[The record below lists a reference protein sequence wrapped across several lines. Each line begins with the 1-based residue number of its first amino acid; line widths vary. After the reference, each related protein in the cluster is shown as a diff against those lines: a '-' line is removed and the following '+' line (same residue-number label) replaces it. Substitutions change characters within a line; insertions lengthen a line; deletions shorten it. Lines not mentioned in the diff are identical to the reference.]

1 MCAVDFVGAPKGNRT
16 PVFAVRGRRPRPL
29 DDGSKG
35 RFAMRE
41 HAIYRLDRVKQGR
54 DVGSNRGSSNLRA
67 VRLERGDASS
77 DLRGMASGPMA
88 RAMR

>member
-35 RFAMRE
+35 RLQCGNTLYIGSTESSKGATWA
-41 HAIYRLDRVKQGR
+41 AIEG
-54 DVGSNRGSSNLRA
+54 LRICA
-67 VRLERGDASS
+67 PYASS
-77 DLRGMASGPMA
+77 AATRVPT
-88 RAMR
+88 